1 MRVFWSLL
9 AILLYSSTLVA
20 PYIFIDSAEDCKKC
34 IYKVTDYDKFVAVCR
49 YPYSA
54 GQSYCCEEED
64 MTTKR

>member
-34 IYKVTDYDKFVAVCR
+34 IVEEFEKYVAVCR